1 MTKARGREP
10 GAGRDLFARL
20 RGSLALATLVGIASV
35 GLPRLTDDA
44 EVAQYAPVAGFLAI
58 GFLVVQVML
67 AVVFDGVLG
76 RRGGVRSPR
85 LLRDLVGLFVH
96 LAVVAVVLKL
106 TLGLEVGP
114 LVTTSAVIGAVVG
127 LALQETLGTLFAGV
141 TLARERQIL
150 PGTWIQVDDLYGE
163 VEEMNWRSVVL
174 RQEDGH
180 RVLLPNSELVG
191 CRVVL
196 AGRGTQ
202 QVAAT
207 ATLRLPSDWEP
218 APIKEVL
225 LRLASRLPGVEREP
239 APWIRVREIGCE
251 EEGIRYEVSLFTRDP
266 EHVDALVDAFLTAA
280 PTALARELG
289 RFRDEEPPGPSTESL
304 SQSAVLAALPTV
316 ALHTLA
322 DSSRLLRFAP
332 GECIVWQGEASRAL
346 YVLTRGEA
354 QAERD
359 GEVRARLTAGEL
371 FGEIGF
377 LTGEPRSATVRAAT
391 LVEVVEVDA
400 RAMGELLASGEGV
413 ADELA
418 RRIAVYRER
427 DAQHALRP
435 DPGEDRPSWT
445 EFLRRR
451 ILRFLPRRLASAR
464 ATAEE
469 RAAPADEG
477 APAAEAL
484 Q

>member
-1 MTKARGREP
+1 MRDARREP
-10 GAGRDLFARL
+10 GAGRHLFARL
-20 RGSLALATLVGIASV
+20 RGSLAVATLVGVASML
-35 GLPRLTDDA
+35 LPRVTDDA
-44 EVAQYAPVAGFLAI
+44 EVAQYAPVAGFLAL
-58 GFLVVQVML
+58 GFLFVQVGL
-67 AVVFDGVLG
+67 AIVFDGVLG
-76 RRGGVRSPR
+76 RRGGVKSPR
-85 LLRDLVGLFVH
+85 LLRDLVGLFIH

-141 TLARERQIL
+141 TLAREKLIV
-150 PGTWIQVDDLYGE
+150 PGAWIEVDELYGE

-191 CRVVL
+191 SRVVL
-196 AGRGTQ
+196 AGRGTHC
-202 QVAAT
+202 VAAT
-207 ATLRLPSDWEP
+207 ATLRLPSNWEP

-225 LRLASRLPGVEREP
+225 LRLAKRLPRVEVDPE
-239 APWIRVREIGCE
+239 PWIRLREIGSE
-251 EEGIRYEVSLFTRDP
+251 EEGNLYEVSLFTCDP
-266 EHVDALVDAFLTAA
+266 EHVDALVDTFLTAV

-289 RFRDEEPPGPSTESL
+289 LYREEEPPGPSTDSL
-304 SQSAVLAALPTV
+304 SQSAVLAALPMV
-316 ALHTLA
+316 ALNTLA
-322 DSSRLLRFAP
+322 AASRVLRFAP
-332 GECIVWQGEASRAL
+332 GECIVVQGEASRAL

-359 GEVRARLTAGEL
+359 GEVRARLAAGDL

-391 LVEVVEVDA
+391 LAEVVEVDA
-400 RAMGELLASGEGV
+400 QAMGELLASDEGV
-413 ADELA
+413 AEELA

-451 ILRFLPRRLASAR
+451 ILRFLPRRLAGG
-464 ATAEE
+464 E
-469 RAAPADEG
+469 RAAAT
-477 APAAEAL
+477 APAPPTPAPVTETL